1 MVYSTINGT
10 TKYGVVFSTHYVWEV
25 SMTKSIGWLAI
36 GGIFSFV
43 AAAEAQTQALSTATT
58 TFDGT
63 YAFVSSTP
71 APPVNARCGN
81 DIGGPLVAAQ
91 GRAEFTNLLGR
102 HSHFEG
108 TIGSQ
113 GELAMRAAAIA
124 HGDTGDIFAN
134 GRIDRDGTVR
144 ARMTGREELGMT

>member
-1 MVYSTINGT
+1 MLDRTIVLGT
-10 TKYGVVFSTHYVWEV
+10 IAA
-25 SMTKSIGWLAI
+25 SMLAMP
-36 GGIFSFV
+36 V
-43 AAAEAQTQALSTATT
+43 AAQAPAPTT
-58 TFDGT
+58 TAFDGT

-71 APPVNARCGN
+71 APPVNALCGN

-113 GELAMRAAAIA
+113 GELMLRATAIH
-124 HGDTGDIFAN
+124 HGDTGDIVAS

-144 ARMTGREELGMT
+144 VRMTGNVCSFDVVWQKEHR

>member
-1 MVYSTINGT
+1 MPN
-10 TKYGVVFSTHYVWEV
+10 WEV
-25 SMTKSIGWLAI
+25 YMTRSIGWLAI

-43 AAAEAQTQALSTATT
+43 AAAGAQTQALSTATT
-58 TFDGT
+58 AFDGT

-91 GRAEFTNLLGR
+91 GRAEFTNLLGH

-113 GELAMRAAAIA
+113 GELVMRAAAVQG
-124 HGDTGDIFAN
+124 GDAN
-134 GRIDRDGTVR
+134 DVVASGRIDRDGTVR
-144 ARMTGREELGMT
+144 VRMTGNVCGFDVVWQKEHR

>member
-1 MVYSTINGT
+1 
-10 TKYGVVFSTHYVWEV
+10 
-25 SMTKSIGWLAI
+25 MTKSIGWLAI

-58 TFDGT
+58 AFDGT
-63 YAFVSSTP
+63 YAFVSATSV
-71 APPVNARCGN
+71 PPVLNAQCGDN
-81 DIGGPLVAAQ
+81 YNIGGPLVAAQ
-91 GRAEFTNLLGR
+91 GRAEFTNLLGH

-113 GELAMRAAAIA
+113 GELMMRAAAIA
-124 HGDTGDIFAN
+124 HGEIADIFAN

-144 ARMTGREELGMT
+144 ARMTGHECSYDVVWQKEHK